1 MWMMMTYHTWRTT
14 EEMQTETRRTAMVS
28 LWKPLKIVIVTK
40 RSLRRP

>member
-1 MWMMMTYHTWRTT
+1 MWMMMTYHTWRTS
-14 EEMQTETRRTAMVS
+14 EVIQTETS